1 MVKKIEFSTKG
12 PIYKPEEIKEVLAG
26 AVNSSMLVYKLN
38 FNHETKK
45 EERIYTYNI
54 PCAFD
59 IETSS
64 FYKDENGNSI
74 SSEEYEERQKLI
86 PGYKLEK
93 VAIMYCWQFGINGR
107 VIIGRTWEQ
116 FEVMLNTIAE
126 VLELNEK
133 RLLRVYVHNLS
144 YEFQYLSR
152 HFSWAEVFAGEQR
165 KPYYAITS
173 NYVEFRCSLML
184 SGKSLAKLGEDLQKY
199 KVEKVKDGLNYKKIR
214 HHNTP
219 LTSLEKL
226 YCENDVRVV
235 MAYIQEKI
243 ENEGGILK
251 IPLTKTGYVRNF
263 CRDKCLEI
271 SNKKRKNEDKER
283 DHFYNTIHTLNITSV
298 KELETAQKAFQG
310 GFTHANPYYSCELCE
325 NVASYDFSSSYPSVM
340 VANRFPMS
348 TAVFIENPT
357 DEEVTTYIDNY
368 SLSKMD
374 NVEYFSIFR
383 VRFINLL
390 PKVVYE
396 NPLSAS
402 KCTFPK
408 RVIIDG
414 KEVSNVVENN
424 GRIVSARAI
433 ETTITNVDFS
443 VLKRFYTW
451 DECYFKD
458 CFFYRADY
466 LPVELVHCVLNL
478 YEKKT
483 VLKDVIGEELEYSL
497 KKEMLNSTY
506 GMAVTNPLREEN
518 IFEDNQWLTKDMTEE
533 EKWAKIEELN
543 NSPKRFLFYLWGVFI
558 TAHAR
563 FNLFTM
569 IEMLENDYIYSDTDS
584 VKFFNLEK
592 HKLKFETYNRLLD
605 KRLKKALAYHDSKI
619 KGTEIMAKTYP
630 VSYEMTRPKTQEGE
644 EKPLGAWDFEGVYS
658 YFKTLGAK
666 RYLTAGGKKPLKIG
680 DTKYPINLTVSGVN
694 KYAAAPYIFNEL
706 AQGDIKKCFEHFQ
719 DNLYLPAGKGGKPI
733 HTYIDYEQKGKVV
746 DYLGE
751 EVQYHELSS
760 VHLEES
766 GYQLTIAHIYG
777 EYLDGLKFFS
787 VGN

>member
-1 MVKKIEFSTKG
+1 
-12 PIYKPEEIKEVLAG
+12 
-26 AVNSSMLVYKLN
+26 
-38 FNHETKK
+38 
-45 EERIYTYNI
+45 
-54 PCAFD
+54 
-59 IETSS
+59 
-64 FYKDENGNSI
+64 
-74 SSEEYEERQKLI
+74 
-86 PGYKLEK
+86 
-93 VAIMYCWQFGINGR
+93 
-107 VIIGRTWEQ
+107 
-116 FEVMLNTIAE
+116 
-126 VLELNEK
+126 
-133 RLLRVYVHNLS
+133 
-144 YEFQYLSR
+144 
-152 HFSWAEVFAGEQR
+152 
-165 KPYYAITS
+165 
-173 NYVEFRCSLML
+173 
-184 SGKSLAKLGEDLQKY
+184 
-199 KVEKVKDGLNYKKIR
+199 
-214 HHNTP
+214 
-219 LTSLEKL
+219 
-226 YCENDVRVV
+226 
-235 MAYIQEKI
+235 
-243 ENEGGILK
+243 
-251 IPLTKTGYVRNF
+251 
-263 CRDKCLEI
+263 
-271 SNKKRKNEDKER
+271 
-283 DHFYNTIHTLNITSV
+283 
-298 KELETAQKAFQG
+298 
-310 GFTHANPYYSCELCE
+310 
-325 NVASYDFSSSYPSVM
+325 M

-348 TAVFIENPT
+348 SAVFVENPT
-357 DEEVTTYIDNY
+357 DEEVSTYIDNY
-368 SLSKMD
+368 GSSTISS
-374 NVEYFSIFR
+374 VEYFSIFR

-390 PKVVYE
+390 PKIVYE

-408 RVIIDG
+408 RIIIDG

-466 LPVELVHCVLNL
+466 LPVEMVHCVLNL

-506 GMAVTNPLREEN
+506 GMTVTNPLREEN
-518 IFEDNQWLTKDMTEE
+518 LFEDNQWLTKDMTEE

-563 FNLFTM
+563 FNLFMM
-569 IEMLENDYIYSDTDS
+569 IEMLGNDYIYSDTDS

-592 HKLKFETYNRLLD
+592 HKLKFESYNRLLD

-619 KGTEIMAKTYP
+619 KGTKILAKKYP
-630 VSYEMTRPKTQEGE
+630 VSYEMTRPKTQKGE

-666 RYLTAGGKKPLKIG
+666 RYLTAGGKKPLKIDG
-680 DTKYPINLTVSGVN
+680 TKYPINLTVSGVN
-694 KYAAAPYIFNEL
+694 KYAAVRYIFNEL
-706 AQGDIKKCFEHFQ
+706 AQGDIKKCFDLFQ

-733 HTYIDYEQKGKVV
+733 HTYIEYEQKGKVV